1 MKFFLFQIK
10 GQYCCTTIV
19 ETFILSYILYLTFEA
34 PFVNIIKIIFVK
46 DKNDTNGKPVTQE
59 EEMDSVSENN
69 NINEEKNNNLP

>member
-1 MKFFLFQIK
+1 
-10 GQYCCTTIV
+10 
-19 ETFILSYILYLTFEA
+19 LTFEA

-46 DKNDTNGKPVTQE
+46 GKNDTNGKPVTQE

>member
-1 MKFFLFQIK
+1 
-10 GQYCCTTIV
+10 
-19 ETFILSYILYLTFEA
+19 LTFEA